1 VPFELTRK
9 NFAQVRRHIEKTSA
23 DTLAA
28 LNAATAAAATPSATS
43 DQTLASLD
51 AMIAKAQNLKHKLEA
66 LHTEQDMLH
75 RHQRARIDHLQELH
89 DIPNLADVKYDD
101 WSKVRLDRMLVD
113 YLLRQGYVQ
122 SASQLAKEKK
132 IEDLVDV
139 QAFIESSRI
148 QHSLQNG
155 RTQECLAWCS
165 ENKQTLKKINSNLEL
180 ELRLQQFIELVRSGE
195 PQKLIEATL
204 HARKHLGTHQNDSY
218 GLRAGGLLA
227 NPPNT
232 LTEPY
237 KVSSPQPLSTIPSL
251 TRFQTMYSAA
261 RWQQLSELFVKTHH
275 EILSLPPQP
284 LLHIALSAGLSALK
298 TPACHSHYAS
308 SSSNASSSTTSV
320 CPICSTELNELAR
333 TVPYAH
339 HSKSYVEDDPVMLP
353 NGRIYG
359 RGRLMALNEKIGT
372 AEGKVRDP
380 TDLSQEFDESDI
392 KKVYIS

>member
-1 VPFELTRK
+1 MPFELTRK

-28 LNAATAAAATPSATS
+28 LNAATAAAAAPTTTP

-51 AMIAKAQNLKHKLEA
+51 AMIAKAQTLKHKLES

-113 YLLRQGYVQ
+113 YLLRQGYTQ

-139 QAFIESSRI
+139 QAFLESSRI
-148 QHSLQNG
+148 QQSLLNG

-195 PQKLIEATL
+195 PSKLIEATL

-232 LTEPY
+232 MTEPY
-237 KVSSPQPLSTIPSL
+237 KVSFHQSISLTPSL
-251 TRFQTMYSAA
+251 TRS
-261 RWQQLSELFVKTHH
+261 
-275 EILSLPPQP
+275 
-284 LLHIALSAGLSALK
+284 
-298 TPACHSHYAS
+298 
-308 SSSNASSSTTSV
+308 
-320 CPICSTELNELAR
+320 
-333 TVPYAH
+333 
-339 HSKSYVEDDPVMLP
+339 
-353 NGRIYG
+353 
-359 RGRLMALNEKIGT
+359 
-372 AEGKVRDP
+372 
-380 TDLSQEFDESDI
+380 
-392 KKVYIS
+392 